1 MPDYSY
7 DTYHYRLHKANGG
20 TFSNYNHKS
29 YLHLSEI
36 VISKHLQGLQQNGIY
51 PLLQDNT
58 SWFLVADFDKSDWQ
72 RQALK
77 FLEGCRSKNVPDYL
91 QRSRSGNGAHVWIF
105 FEEPYP
111 ASKSRKIFMEILE
124 WCGAFSPFD
133 KSSSFDR
140 LFPNQEYLT
149 GKGLGNLI
157 ALALFLP
164 AVQKGN
170 SSFVDPKTM
179 DPIADQIGYLKRAR
193 KMSLD
198 LLDELYNERW
208 TIAESNISNIDEKL
222 KIILSNTIKSK

>member
-1 MPDYSY
+1 
-7 DTYHYRLHKANGG
+7 
-20 TFSNYNHKS
+20 
-29 YLHLSEI
+29 
-36 VISKHLQGLQQNGIY
+36 
-51 PLLQDNT
+51 
-58 SWFLVADFDKSDWQ
+58 
-72 RQALK
+72 
-77 FLEGCRSKNVPDYL
+77 
-91 QRSRSGNGAHVWIF
+91 
-105 FEEPYP
+105 
-111 ASKSRKIFMEILE
+111 MEILE

-157 ALALFLP
+157 ALPLFLP